1 MVRNYLGSIRQWHWI
16 SSALCLAALLLF
28 AVTGFTLNHAASIE
42 ASPKVTEQ
50 VATLPQPL
58 LQKLKQSEPEVPQ
71 AIDQWMQDQLKVSI
85 RGRNAEWSPY
95 DYYVSMPRPG
105 GDAWLSIDLS
115 SGEVLYEVTSR
126 GWISYFNDLHK
137 GRHTGAAWSLFID
150 LTALACVIFAI
161 TGLLLLQ
168 RHAAKR
174 PSTWPLT
181 TLGLLAPILLL
192 LLFSHNG

>member
-1 MVRNYLGSIRQWHWI
+1 MVRNYLGSVRQWHWI

-28 AVTGFTLNHAASIE
+28 AITGFTLNHAASIE
-42 ASPKVTEQ
+42 ATPKVTEHI
-50 VATLPQPL
+50 VEMPQAL
-58 LQKLKQSEPEVPQ
+58 LEQLQQSEPEVP
-71 AIDQWMQDQLKVSI
+71 ANVDQWIRDELNVSI
-85 RGRNAEWSPY
+85 AGSGAEWSPHDFY
-95 DYYVSMPRPG
+95 LSMPRPG
-105 GDAWLSIDLS
+105 GDAWLSIDFAN
-115 SGEVLYEVTSR
+115 GEVLYEVTSR

-161 TGLLLLQ
+161 TGLVLLQ
-168 RHAAKR
+168 RHSSKR

-181 TLGLLAPILLL
+181 SLGLLAPILLL

>member
-1 MVRNYLGSIRQWHWI
+1 MIQKYLGSVRQWHWI

-28 AVTGFTLNHAASIE
+28 AITGFTLNHAASIE
-42 ASPKVTEQ
+42 ATPKVSEQ
-50 VATLPQPL
+50 VAELPAPL
-58 LQKLKQSEPEVPQ
+58 LEQLQQSEPEIPEAVNH
-71 AIDQWMQDQLKVSI
+71 WMQEQLNISI
-85 RGRNAEWSPY
+85 TGRNPEWSSY
-95 DYYVSMPRPG
+95 DFYVSMPRPG
-105 GDAWLSIDLS
+105 GDGWLSIDFAN
-115 SGEVLYEVTSR
+115 GEVLYEVTSR

-161 TGLLLLQ
+161 TGLILLQ

-181 TLGLLAPILLL
+181 SLGLLAPILLL